1 MQTFLFVTLM
11 LSVNVPS
18 VSLLSIIFVAEIYF
32 IALKKSTYFY
42 FMNPFFYFLSF
53 SKVNLECKVAFFFP
67 SIYGEAHSPLFHKNN
82 EIYFPRTIFLFLK

>member
-53 SKVNLECKVAFFFP
+53 SKVNLECKVAFFFQP
-67 SIYGEAHSPLFHKNN
+67 HEKAHAAGQPQILSAIKGQ
-82 EIYFPRTIFLFLK
+82 

>member
-67 SIYGEAHSPLFHKNN
+67 VSMEKPILL
-82 EIYFPRTIFLFLK
+82 YFIKIMRYIFQEPFFSS